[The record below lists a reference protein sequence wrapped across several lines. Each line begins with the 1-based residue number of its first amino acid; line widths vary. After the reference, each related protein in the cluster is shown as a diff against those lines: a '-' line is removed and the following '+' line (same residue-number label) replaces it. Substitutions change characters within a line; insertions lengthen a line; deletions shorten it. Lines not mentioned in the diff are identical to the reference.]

1 MNWVDIVIIL
11 LLLAAAWQGWRQGV
25 ITQILGLAALALGIL
40 LAWRW
45 GGPIG
50 AWMGLEG
57 AMARVI
63 GFVVVLVAVIVAVV
77 LIGRLTRG
85 LFRIV
90 GLGVFDNILGV
101 LFSALKMAL
110 FVGLFMML
118 YELCDPDG
126 RVIPAGVREGSVMF
140 RAIDSVC
147 DAIFPFIR
155 DMFNAI

>member
-1 MNWVDIVIIL
+1 MNWLDIVIIL
-11 LLLAAAWQGWRQGV
+11 FLLAAVWQGWRQGV
-25 ITQILGLAALALGIL
+25 ITQILGLAALALGIW

-45 GGPIG
+45 GGAIG
-50 AWMGLEG
+50 GALGLEG
-57 AMARVI
+57 AVARVV
-63 GFVVVLVAVIVAVV
+63 GFIVVLSVVIVAVV

-118 YELCDPDG
+118 FEFFDPEG
-126 RVIPAGVREGSVMF
+126 RVITAGVKQGSVMW
-140 RAIDSVC
+140 RAVDGVC
-147 DAIFPFIR
+147 DAVFPFIR
-155 DMFNAI
+155 DMFRGL